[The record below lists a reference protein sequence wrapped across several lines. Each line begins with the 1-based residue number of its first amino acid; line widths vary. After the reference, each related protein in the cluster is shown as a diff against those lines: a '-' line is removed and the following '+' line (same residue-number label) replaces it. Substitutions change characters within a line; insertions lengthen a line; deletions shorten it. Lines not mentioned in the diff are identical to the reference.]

1 MKSNDQRICKADTSF
16 CFGDRVSIMKVRL
29 TFQLL
34 MYITYKDPLSLL
46 IGVAQGVHFV

>member
-1 MKSNDQRICKADTSF
+1 MIKGYVKLILVSALGFS
-16 CFGDRVSIMKVRL
+16 DRVSIMKVRL

-34 MYITYKDPLSLL
+34 IYITYKDPLSLL